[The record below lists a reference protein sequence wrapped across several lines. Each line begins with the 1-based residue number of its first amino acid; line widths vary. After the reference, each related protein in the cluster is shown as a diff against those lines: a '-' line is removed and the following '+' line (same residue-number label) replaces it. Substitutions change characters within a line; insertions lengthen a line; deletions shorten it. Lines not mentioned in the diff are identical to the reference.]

1 MVLEGVVVSRMMSG
15 RFNLPEDDLSFF
27 EDSLEGP
34 FIVDPR
40 ADVFRAAEVPYMHL
54 LQDGWACKY
63 KLLTD
68 GRRQITS
75 FHLPG
80 EVVDLDR
87 ITRIDV
93 PFNILALS
101 ECRFARIPID
111 RVQKAVDERPAI
123 RELLWKLTT
132 HENCSLFEQIVSL
145 GRRSAR
151 ERLAFLLHDLLVRLQ
166 ELGGA
171 QDGTFVSYVTQAEM
185 ADALGLSTVHLNRTL
200 QGLKADRLI
209 EVHGRTYTIR
219 DPKALQAVAKA

>member
-1 MVLEGVVVSRMMSG
+1 MLDGAVISNVSPG
-15 RFNLPEDDLSFF
+15 RFDLTGDDRAYF
-27 EDSLEGP
+27 EESLEGP
-34 FIVDPR
+34 IGVDAR
-40 ADVFRAAEVPYMHL
+40 SDVFRGPSAPYLHI

-80 EVVDLDR
+80 EIVDLDR
-87 ITRIDV
+87 IIQADLS
-93 PFNILALS
+93 FNILALS
-101 ECRFARIPID
+101 ECRFARLPLD
-111 RVQKAVDERPAI
+111 RVQKAIHERPAI
-123 RELLWKLTT
+123 RELLWTLTT
-132 HENCSLFEQIVSL
+132 SENRALFEQIVSL

-166 ELGGA
+166 DLGIA

-219 DPKALQAVAKA
+219 DAKGLQAVAKA

>member
-1 MVLEGVVVSRMMSG
+1 MDGVVVSSVVSG
-15 RFNLPEDDLSFF
+15 GVTLPEDDLAFF

-34 FIVDPR
+34 IVVDAR
-40 ADVFRAAEVPYMHL
+40 SDVFRADGVPYLHL
-54 LQDGWACKY
+54 LKEGWACKY

-87 ITRIDV
+87 ITRTDV

-101 ECRFARIPID
+101 ECHFVRIPLE
-111 RVQKAVDERPAI
+111 RVQKAISERPAI
-123 RELLWKLTT
+123 RELLWTLTT

-151 ERLAFLLHDLLVRLQ
+151 ERLAFLLHDFLVRLQ
-166 ELGGA
+166 VLGGA
-171 QDGTFVSYVTQAEM
+171 SDGTFVSYVTQAEM

-219 DPKALQAVAKA
+219 DPKALQAAAKA